1 MQFAASTEPLHA
13 SVVLGSFGATQG
25 LTSDPVFNVE
35 ITHAADDKPVIYEKP
50 LRYGK
55 LAEIHHVFRGDPR
68 QPPSVVSLVFA
79 LAVLATLP
87 AIFVGVR
94 KPPPYLHIHWSYV
107 EVHCETNYMRSGS
120 PSAAT

>member
-35 ITHAADDKPVIYEKP
+35 ITHAADDKPVVYEKP

-94 KPPPYLHIHWSYV
+94 KTPTLFAYSLFIR
-107 EVHCETNYMRSGS
+107 RS
-120 PSAAT
+120 TFRN